1 LEHRNQIRRRRS
13 GLDLHALDLLARDL
27 LLDRLQEALPVLI
40 LVLLGVKLGL
50 RQLADEPIARS
61 WSADLGIGALVDLNP
76 PRPDREGPGT
86 RRRRECADSP
96 SGLRGRPLADVARRG
111 VARRVLIGVA
121 SALRRILL
129 VRRNGGP
136 SPLGVNPRLAR

>member
-1 LEHRNQIRRRRS
+1 LERRNQIRRRRS

-61 WSADLGIGALVDLNP
+61 WSRILGSAPWSISIRRGLTARDRARGDGASVP
-76 PRPDREGPGT
+76 T
-86 RRRRECADSP
+86 RRAA
-96 SGLRGRPLADVARRG
+96 SGAGPWQTWHAV
-111 VARRVLIGVA
+111 
-121 SALRRILL
+121 ALRAA
-129 VRRNGGP
+129 
-136 SPLGVNPRLAR
+136 S